1 MKNWILCF
9 FMLSFFISYG
19 QANKVDAK
27 RFVEISGVDNRY
39 DEIIQRV
46 INQVG
51 ESKREDLKK
60 DLTFFK
66 NKMSEEMVNYYSTKF
81 SQSEIDALI
90 EFYNS
95 PLGKKLVE
103 SKAQFHV
110 EFEKKDKEFQN
121 EISRLIMKYMY

>member
-9 FMLSFFISYG
+9 FMLSIFISYG

-46 INQVG
+46 INHVG
-51 ESKREDLKK
+51 ESKREYLKK
-60 DLTFFK
+60 YLTFFK

>member
-9 FMLSFFISYG
+9 FMLSIFISYG

-110 EFEKKDKEFQN
+110 EFENKDKEFQN

>member
-9 FMLSFFISYG
+9 FMLSIFISYG

-27 RFVEISGVDNRY
+27 RFVDISGVENRY

>member
-66 NKMSEEMVNYYSTKF
+66 NKMSEEMVNYYF
-81 SQSEIDALI
+81 
-90 EFYNS
+90 
-95 PLGKKLVE
+95 
-103 SKAQFHV
+103 
-110 EFEKKDKEFQN
+110 
-121 EISRLIMKYMY
+121 

>member
-9 FMLSFFISYG
+9 FMLSIFISYG

-66 NKMSEEMVNYYSTKF
+66 NKMSEEMVSYYSTKF

>member
-9 FMLSFFISYG
+9 FMLSIFISYG

-46 INQVG
+46 INQVE

>member
-9 FMLSFFISYG
+9 FMLSIFISYG

>member
-9 FMLSFFISYG
+9 FMLSIFISYG

-51 ESKREDLKK
+51 ESKRENLKK

>member
-9 FMLSFFISYG
+9 FMLSIFISYG

-27 RFVEISGVDNRY
+27 LFVEISGVDNRY